1 MQIFETVLSVALI
14 VYLLFYIILAFCC
27 KKPIKTVF
35 LIALS
40 GIAAMILINLTGG
53 YTGVKIPVNAYT
65 VGLSAGAGI
74 IGVAGFLILN
84 LILGV

>member
-53 YTGVKIPVNAYT
+53 YTGVKIPVNSYT
-65 VGLSAGAGI
+65 VGLSAGGGI

>member
-1 MQIFETVLSVALI
+1 MQIFETVMSVAVI
-14 VYLLFYIILAFCC
+14 IYLLFYIILAFLL
-27 KKPIKTVF
+27 KKPIKTIF

-40 GIAAMILINLTGG
+40 GVAAMILINLSGG

-65 VGLSAGAGI
+65 VGISAGGGI